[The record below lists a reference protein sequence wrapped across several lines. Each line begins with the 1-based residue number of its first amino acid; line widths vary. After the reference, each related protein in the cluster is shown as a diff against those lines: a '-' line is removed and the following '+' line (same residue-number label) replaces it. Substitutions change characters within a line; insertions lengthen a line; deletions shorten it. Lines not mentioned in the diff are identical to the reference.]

1 MEEQVYTYHAEMCKV
16 FSHPKRLELI
26 NALRDG
32 EMSAGELSVRLEL
45 APANLSQHLSMM
57 RERRILVSRKE
68 GNMVYYR
75 IANPRLLIEA
85 FDLLREI
92 LFEQI
97 RQDAALIQENSSQTV
112 VAVTSERLQGG

>member
-1 MEEQVYTYHAEMCKV
+1 MEDQIYHYHAEMCKV

-26 NALRDG
+26 DLLRGG
-32 EMSAGELSVRLEL
+32 EMNVGELCGEL
-45 APANLSQHLSMM
+45 NLSPGNLSQHLAMM

-68 GNMVYYR
+68 ANMVYYR
-75 IANPRLLIEA
+75 IANPRLLEA

-97 RQDAALIQENSSQTV
+97 RRDAALIES
-112 VAVTSERLQGG
+112 R

>member
-1 MEEQVYTYHAEMCKV
+1 MEDRIYAYHAEMCKI

-26 NALRDG
+26 NVLREK
-32 EMSAGELSVRLEL
+32 EMNVGDLSQRLGL
-45 APANLSQHLSMM
+45 MPANLSQHLTMM

-68 GNMVYYR
+68 GNVVYYR
-75 IANPRLLIEA
+75 IANPRLLEA

-97 RQDAALIQENSSQTV
+97 RQDAALIQDK
-112 VAVTSERLQGG
+112 TS

>member
-1 MEEQVYTYHAEMCKV
+1 MEDQLYAYHAEMCKV

-26 NALRDG
+26 NILRNK
-32 EMSAGELSVRLEL
+32 EMSAGELGDRLGL
-45 APANLSQHLSMM
+45 SPANLSQHLTMM
-57 RERRILVSRKE
+57 RERHLLTSRKE

-75 IANPRLLIEA
+75 IVNPRLLKA

-97 RQDAALIQENSSQTV
+97 RQDATLIQ
-112 VAVTSERLQGG
+112 GK